1 MKRLSDIC
9 ASEENSSFG
18 VARMVD
24 AGAYGAFWLVIRDRW
39 FGSDALAMYMHF
51 TSCTLEQRHSVEL

>member
-9 ASEENSSFG
+9 ASEETSSFG

-24 AGAYGAFWLVIRDRW
+24 AGTYGAL
-39 FGSDALAMYMHF
+39 
-51 TSCTLEQRHSVEL
+51 